1 MKTLLSALL
10 VGAAALVAP
19 RATAQF
25 SFVPYGGYN
34 TEIEGFM
41 VGAGFEYALPIGE
54 SLSLGVRPTAEFH
67 AIDID
72 EPLLD
77 NFDYYQINA
86 DLVGRFTGSE
96 AVAPYV
102 GLGLA
107 LGLVS
112 YEIGEDNRGD
122 TDSSTE
128 VGLNLLGGVEFP
140 GVFRFGAPFAQAR
153 YTTVAPE
160 AGDLVTYSSQ
170 LSVFG
175 GFRIVF

>member
-1 MKTLLSALL
+1 MKTTLLPLAFC
-10 VGAAALVAP
+10 AAALAAP
-19 RATAQF
+19 ADAQF
-25 SFVPYGGYN
+25 AFVPYGGYN
-34 TEIEGFM
+34 TEIGGFM
-41 VGAGFEYALPIGE
+41 VGAGFEYALPVGE

-72 EPLLD
+72 ESLLD
-77 NFDYYQINA
+77 NFDYYQLNA

-96 AVAPYV
+96 AIAPYV

-112 YEIGEDNRGD
+112 YDIGEDNSGD
-122 TDSSTE
+122 SDSSTE

-140 GVFRFGAPFAQAR
+140 GVFSFGAPFAQAR

-160 AGDLVTYSSQ
+160 AGDLVTYGSQ